1 VHIARDPRNGSL
13 TGLLAER
20 ERPGLKR
27 GGNIPPAVSMHARRG
42 RGHLPAA
49 PTAGDVRR
57 DRARHVEIVF
67 GRSADLGNPARVGRY
82 TSEETVGN
90 LRSRGEARRSKT
102 AGGAAAI
109 ELFTSTAPRP

>member
-1 VHIARDPRNGSL
+1 MLVVVAGISLPPPPRVMCDVIG
-13 TGLLAER
+13 
-20 ERPGLKR
+20 PGTL
-27 GGNIPPAVSMHARRG
+27 G
-42 RGHLPAA
+42 
-49 PTAGDVRR
+49 
-57 DRARHVEIVF
+57 IVF